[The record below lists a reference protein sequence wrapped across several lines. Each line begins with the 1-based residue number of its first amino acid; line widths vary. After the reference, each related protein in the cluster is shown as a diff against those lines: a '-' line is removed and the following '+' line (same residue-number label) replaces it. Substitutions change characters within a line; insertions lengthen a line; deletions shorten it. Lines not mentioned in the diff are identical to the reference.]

1 MNTLFW
7 VHYPNLKLK
16 KLPATAELIYWSMLL
31 RKLQFD
37 PALLAPG
44 KRLSAQDRQALQTS
58 YSVLAKTREDL
69 EALRE
74 WEG

>member
-1 MNTLFW
+1 M
-7 VHYPNLKLK
+7 
-16 KLPATAELIYWSMLL
+16 PATAELIYWAMLL

-44 KRLSAQDRQALQTS
+44 KRLSAQDRQTLQTS

-69 EALRE
+69 EALKD